1 MRLALRRQSK
11 NRAETGESFASAVYS
26 LTMRLFG
33 LVIEPINRRIGAK
46 RMAYLFVLP
55 NFVLMGLFTVAP
67 IGILL
72 YYSVSRG
79 RSIYPSDRDYAGLD
93 NFEEIFSCD
102 NFTDPNSC
110 RADLFWRGLW
120 NTASYV
126 VLEVVVLLV
135 FSLITAVALNGRIRA
150 RGFFRSAFFYP
161 VLLSPVV
168 VALLWKWILHRE
180 GILNA
185 SLVGVGVDPTNWLLD
200 PSWSRFWIILVS
212 VWASMGFFTL
222 ILLAGLQGIDP
233 NLYNAARVDG
243 ASALQQFR
251 DITLPLL
258 RPSLL
263 VALML
268 ASIRSVQ
275 AFDIPFVLTGGG
287 PGTKNLFMVQYIYNV
302 GFSTDVR
309 NFGLAATGSIVLAG
323 MLVALSYLQMRADH
337 RASERTGS

>member
-1 MRLALRRQSK
+1 MALTVRDRNRSRAESGESLASIAYSVPMRLL
-11 NRAETGESFASAVYS
+11 
-26 LTMRLFG
+26 G

-46 RMAYLFVLP
+46 RMPYLFVLP
-55 NFVLMGLFTVAP
+55 NFVLLGLFTFVP
-67 IGILL
+67 VGILF

-79 RSIYPSDRDYAGLD
+79 RSIYPSSREFVGTD
-93 NFEEIFSCD
+93 NFEDIFDCRD
-102 NFTDPNSC
+102 FTDPNSC

-120 NTASYV
+120 NTAAYV
-126 VLEVVVLLV
+126 VVEVGVLLV

-168 VALLWKWILHRE
+168 VALLWKWILQRE

-185 SLVGVGVDPTNWLLD
+185 GLVEIGLDPTNWLLD
-200 PSWSRFWIILVS
+200 LTWSRFWVIGVS
-212 VWASMGFFTL
+212 VWATLGFYTL

-233 NLYNAARVDG
+233 QLYSAARVDG
-243 ASALQQFR
+243 ANSLEQFR

-263 VALML
+263 VVLML
-268 ASIRSVQ
+268 ATIRSVQ
-275 AFDIPFVLTGGG
+275 AFDVPFVLTGGG
-287 PGTKNLFMVQYIYNV
+287 PGTRNLFMVQYIYNV

-309 NFGLAATGSIVLAG
+309 NFGLAATASIVLAVL
-323 MLVALSYLQMRADH
+323 LVILSYLQMQAD
-337 RASERTGS
+337 RRVRDRTGT